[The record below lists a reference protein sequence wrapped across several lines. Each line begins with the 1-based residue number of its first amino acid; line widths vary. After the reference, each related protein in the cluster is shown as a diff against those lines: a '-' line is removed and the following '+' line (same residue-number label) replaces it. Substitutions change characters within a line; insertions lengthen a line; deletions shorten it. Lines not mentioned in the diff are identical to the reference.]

1 MLSDVMVGKKTRTM
15 VEHDQEKGAID
26 APPPL
31 SLALSLSSD
40 TFSVAVNSRA
50 RVDNLT
56 ILTSQATRD
65 SPFNHLR

>member
-1 MLSDVMVGKKTRTM
+1 M